1 MGTLLGMSQKR
12 YPTDLSDKEWA
23 LLEPLLPPA
32 KTGGRTRRVEVRE
45 IVNAIFYLL
54 RTGCSWRMLP
64 QDFPK
69 WQTVYTYFRDWKEDG
84 TWQKAN
90 EVLRRKVRLQEG
102 REEEPSAGIL
112 DSQSAKTTEKGDLV
126 VLMRVKR

>member
-1 MGTLLGMSQKR
+1 MSQKR

-32 KTGGRTRRVEVRE
+32 KTGGRKRAVEVRE
-45 IVNAIFYLL
+45 VINAIFYLL

-69 WQTVYTYFRDWKEDG
+69 WQTVYTYFRDWKEAG

-90 EVLRRKVRLQEG
+90 DVLRRKVRLQEG
-102 REEEPSAGIL
+102 RDEEPSAGIM
-112 DSQSAKTTEKGDLV
+112 DSQSTKTAEKGDLV

>member
-1 MGTLLGMSQKR
+1 MSQKR

-32 KTGGRTRRVEVRE
+32 KTGGRERTVEVRE
-45 IVNAIFYLL
+45 VVNAIFYLL

-69 WQTVYTYFRDWKEDG
+69 WQTVYTYFRGWKEDG

-90 EVLRRKVRLQEG
+90 DVLRRKVRLQEG

>member
-1 MGTLLGMSQKR
+1 
-12 YPTDLSDKEWA
+12 
-23 LLEPLLPPA
+23 
-32 KTGGRTRRVEVRE
+32 
-45 IVNAIFYLL
+45 
-54 RTGCSWRMLP
+54 MLP

-84 TWQKAN
+84 IWQKAN

>member
-1 MGTLLGMSQKR
+1 MSQKR

-32 KTGGRTRRVEVRE
+32 KTGGRARTVEVRE
-45 IVNAIFYLL
+45 VVNAIFYLL

-90 EVLRRKVRLQEG
+90 DVLRRQVRLQEG